1 MGAGESAREGL
12 PSDTRAD
19 EGPLGPQI
27 ALEHIAALG
36 GLGSGYRRSP
46 GVTQVRSCATA
57 PTTWRPPGEMQI
69 LTGDV
74 QTVVRLRTARGGILF
89 PRARMVRR
97 SVCYAETRERR
108 PIRARTPHSTRASC
122 PALCVQLSPGLPP
135 RSHGEPPDGWH
146 GRWGSP
152 IGSRRLEAGPFFMQ
166 VWHGPADP
174 CRDL

>member
-36 GLGSGYRRSP
+36 GLGRRYRRSP

-97 SVCYAETRERR
+97 SVCYAERRENGVRSGPGPHTALGRR
-108 PIRARTPHSTRASC
+108 VPLSVSSSHPASHPDLTVSPRTAGMAAGGPPSA
-122 PALCVQLSPGLPP
+122 PG
-135 RSHGEPPDGWH
+135 
-146 GRWGSP
+146 
-152 IGSRRLEAGPFFMQ
+152 A
-166 VWHGPADP
+166 
-174 CRDL
+174 